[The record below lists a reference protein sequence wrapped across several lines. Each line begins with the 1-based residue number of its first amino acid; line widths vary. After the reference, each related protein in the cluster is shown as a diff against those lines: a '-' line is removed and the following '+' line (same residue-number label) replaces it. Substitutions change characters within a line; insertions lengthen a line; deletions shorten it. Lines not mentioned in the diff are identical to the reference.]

1 MLYRILW
8 FSAIHR
14 QQSIQSIQQ
23 QQDHRFTS
31 LPNLPPISL
40 PTLPFS
46 LSQRPCL
53 SSLSHTANSHWL
65 SVILYCKFLCYSL
78 HTSPLLPPLLPPSVL
93 YVCFSIAALKIN
105 SSVHLFRVH
114 IYVSVYDIYISL
126 SDLFHSV

>member
-1 MLYRILW
+1 MIFCRTSTTI
-8 FSAIHR
+8 S
-14 QQSIQSIQQ
+14 
-23 QQDHRFTS
+23 HRFTRVPS
-31 LPNLPPISL
+31 PPNLPPISL
-40 PTLPFS
+40 PTLLFS

-114 IYVSVYDIYISL
+114 IYMCQYMIFIF
-126 SDLFHSV
+126 LFLTYLTLCNGL